1 MAGAPAAE
9 WDPAPV
15 AIRAPAAAVT
25 DSVASVPSRR
35 FGYAPQIV
43 LNVNTKYGII
53 NTATIFCQ
61 KHVAEK
67 ARAFPTQ
74 LKNVLIDELDA
85 AGVLVALDTGVVNM
99 MGHSS
104 GRKVVMVT
112 SQDDVVEIVLEKN
125 KLEELKERVATKLG
139 YQPTQVLKFKQLKT
153 IEGRVFEEEV
163 ESDEMVALMRPY
175 TRVVG
180 YYSGLPDPNR
190 AIFAKHFAALKNEAV
205 GGARVA
211 LFGGSRKKKGNAG
224 LGGEDN
230 Y

>member
-1 MAGAPAAE
+1 M
-9 WDPAPV
+9 
-15 AIRAPAAAVT
+15 T

-125 KLEELKERVATKLG
+125 KLEELKEKVVDQSSPQDKPG
-139 YQPTQVLKFKQLKT
+139 
-153 IEGRVFEEEV
+153 
-163 ESDEMVALMRPY
+163 AL
-175 TRVVG
+175 
-180 YYSGLPDPNR
+180 
-190 AIFAKHFAALKNEAV
+190 
-205 GGARVA
+205 GGAGRA
-211 LFGGSRKKKGNAG
+211 GGRPPPPGGAGAGAGGAARGPAWPRRGSRWRGPRRW
-224 LGGEDN
+224 
-230 Y
+230 